1 MATKRANRK
10 PPPAAW
16 PRVVRPGLRAVP
28 EGVPEWLKA
37 ARRLL
42 GWLRRKDPSKYR
54 EVARR
59 VTADWHKVAPAFE
72 AMPKRPGLLPGLR
85 AGLRGEDLLKAVVFG
100 DFARW
105 VHDAKHIQDVR
116 HAADDLVN
124 LHDRI
129 ALRADEL
136 CELIADAEALSLRHG
151 VEVQG
156 AAWSENL
163 EDVLEDLAHRFPDW
177 ASVVG
182 LQKLIDVGRITSI
195 PGPTTADV
203 IQSAYR
209 FGWRKAVPVEMVSA
223 QALRV
228 RSGSGGASAVA
239 RLRVLFARL
248 EEAGRWYSGGPDGPL
263 QWLKP
268 RHIAELCNV
277 FTGDDAMTAETVD
290 KARRAYLRDSDSHE

>member
-1 MATKRANRK
+1 MSTKRANGK

-28 EGVPEWLKA
+28 EGVPDWLKA

-54 EVARR
+54 EAARR

-72 AMPKRPGLLPGLR
+72 EMPSV
-85 AGLRGEDLLKAVVFG
+85 DLLKAVVFEC
-100 DFARW
+100 FARW
-105 VHDAKHIQDVR
+105 VHDATHIQDVR

-124 LHDRI
+124 LHERI
-129 ALRADEL
+129 ARQADEL
-136 CELIADAEALSLRHG
+136 CELIDEAEALSLRHG

-156 AAWSENL
+156 PAWSEDL
-163 EDVLEDLAHRFPDW
+163 EDVLEVLAHRFPDW

-182 LQKLIDVGRITSI
+182 LQKLIYVGRITSI

-203 IQSAYR
+203 IRSAYR
-209 FGWRKAVPVEMVSA
+209 FGLQKAVPVERVST
-223 QALRV
+223 QALKV
-228 RSGSGGASAVA
+228 RSGSGGATATA
-239 RLRVLFARL
+239 RLRVLFACL
-248 EEAGRWYSGGPDGPL
+248 EDTGRWYSAGPDGPL
-263 QWLKP
+263 RWLKA

-277 FTGDDAMTAETVD
+277 FTGDGETFSEKTVD
-290 KARRAYLRDSDSHE
+290 EARRAYLRKSREE